1 MEKENKIGLDRKQM
15 TALQLMAIAAI
26 LLTFFTGD
34 KVLFAFSMLTMC
46 MLKTIAMVTFE
57 DKNEAIFA
65 ALYAGFTIILFFD
78 LQI

>member
-1 MEKENKIGLDRKQM
+1 MEEENKIGLDRKQM

-46 MLKTIAMVTFE
+46 VLKAIAMVTFE
-57 DKNEAIFA
+57 DKREAAFA
-65 ALYAGFTIILFFD
+65 ALYTGLTIMLFFD
-78 LQI
+78 L

>member
-1 MEKENKIGLDRKQM
+1 M